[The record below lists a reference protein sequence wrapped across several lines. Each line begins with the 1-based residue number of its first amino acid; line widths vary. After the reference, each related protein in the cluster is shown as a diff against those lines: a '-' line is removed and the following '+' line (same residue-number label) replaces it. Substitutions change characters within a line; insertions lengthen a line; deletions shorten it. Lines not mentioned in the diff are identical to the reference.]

1 MKIVKFKEVMV
12 KLSNKL
18 ASTVD
23 LETVK
28 KVAEVLK

>member
-1 MKIVKFKEVMV
+1 MEKAKIKEMLVKV
-12 KLSNKL
+12 SNKL
-18 ASTVD
+18 SSVAD